1 MRVDP
6 ALAPSLTAALPSLAH
21 QVVEATASA
30 VLSAAGQGVGLLRTG
45 LTYGATAAAEAAAL
59 AQQLDSASLS
69 EYAADEIL
77 AYMQDEAASASKRPN
92 NGVDNI
98 HILHQ
103 TTCTSQPA
111 EAVAAEAERT
121 STLQETMETLL

>member
-1 MRVDP
+1 MRVDL
-6 ALAPSLTAALPSLAH
+6 ALAHSLTAALPSLAH

-69 EYAADEIL
+69 EYAAEVQSDAKSVVQEWMGMFGWGGS
-77 AYMQDEAASASKRPN
+77 AAAPQPAASTDR
-92 NGVDNI
+92 
-98 HILHQ
+98 
-103 TTCTSQPA
+103 A
-111 EAVAAEAERT
+111 EADA
-121 STLQETMETLL
+121 Q

>member
-1 MRVDP
+1 VRVDL
-6 ALAPSLTAALPSLAH
+6 ALAHSLTAALPSLAH

-69 EYAADEIL
+69 EYAAEVQSDAKSVVQEW
-77 AYMQDEAASASKRPN
+77 MGMFGWGGSAAAP
-92 NGVDNI
+92 
-98 HILHQ
+98 
-103 TTCTSQPA
+103 QPA
-111 EAVAAEAERT
+111 PASTDRAEADA
-121 STLQETMETLL
+121 Q